1 MITIDTTMVIQIINI
16 LILIVVMNAVLYK
29 PVRTILAKRKEKLA
43 ELSNEIDTFKKNAE
57 LRQQEINR
65 KLGDARNRAKEELEK
80 AKSAAQASTTETLT
94 AVRQETSADKNSQ
107 LEEIHKQFTGA
118 QQQLQDQID
127 SFAADMATKILGRPV
142 E

>member
-29 PVRTILAKRKEKLA
+29 PVRTILAKRKESLA

-57 LRQQEINR
+57 LRQEEINR

-80 AKSAAQASTTETLT
+80 AKGAAQAASAETLAAT
-94 AVRQETSADKNSQ
+94 RQETTAEKNVQ
-107 LEEIHKQFTGA
+107 LQEIQKQFVDA
-118 QQQLQDQID
+118 QQQLKGQVD
-127 SFAADMATKILGRPV
+127 SFASDMATKILGRV
-142 E
+142 V

>member
-16 LILIVVMNAVLYK
+16 LILIVVLNAVLYK

-57 LRQQEINR
+57 LRQEEINR
-65 KLGDARNRAKEELEK
+65 KLGDARNRAKEELDK
-80 AKSAAQASTTETLT
+80 AKSGAQAVSAENLT
-94 AVRQETSADKNSQ
+94 AVRQETTAEKNSQ
-107 LEEIHKQFTGA
+107 LEEIQKQFVDV
-118 QQQLQDQID
+118 QQQLQGQVD

-142 E
+142 